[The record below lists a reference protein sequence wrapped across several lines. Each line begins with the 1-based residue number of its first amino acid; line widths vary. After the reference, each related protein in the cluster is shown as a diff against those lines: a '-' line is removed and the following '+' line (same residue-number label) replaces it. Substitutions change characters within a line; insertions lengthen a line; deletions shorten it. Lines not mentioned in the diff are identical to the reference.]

1 VTSWEAFQLLGL
13 EPGVSPAEVQ
23 AAYKR
28 LAFQAHPDQGGS
40 AEQFEE
46 LNQAAKAAKAY
57 ALTEPCPTCRGK
69 GHLGQSS
76 GWFSTTLLCQT
87 CHGSKLRHL

>member
-1 VTSWEAFQLLGL
+1 MIADSFYLLGL
-13 EPGVSPAEVQ
+13 EPGATPAEIQ
-23 AAYKR
+23 AAYKK
-28 LAFQAHPDQGGS
+28 LSFKLHPDHGGT
-40 AEQFEE
+40 AERFDD

-76 GWFSTTLLCQT
+76 GWFSTTLLCQI